1 MSQQH
6 SGPTD
11 ILLIE
16 DSPTIAELFA
26 YALQANKS
34 RATLRIVQ
42 DAEAALALL
51 LDGHPAAASN
61 PLPLPRLVVLDL
73 HLPTL
78 NGLEALDRLR
88 GNERTRQLPVVIYSA
103 SDRDSDRAE
112 AMRRGANGFVRKP
125 VGFKDACAAVA
136 RIEREWLSGELSPAF
151 VQPGH

>member
-1 MSQQH
+1 MSQQR

-51 LDGHPAAASN
+51 LDGHTAAASN

-88 GNERTRQLPVVIYSA
+88 GNERTRHLPVVIYSA

-136 RIEREWLSGELSPAF
+136 RIEREWLTGELSPAF